1 MILTSPSLCPPTTS
15 IPGVSQYS
23 LLEETYVLALP
34 KSFDVE
40 YKTLKT
46 LVQSLPFIRYS
57 GRTPSGTEAENYLK
71 WLRLQP
77 HLGLEFDT
85 ADAVLSMVASGLG
98 WTITTPLCL
107 LQAKSHLEKVKCAP
121 LPGPAVHRQLAI
133 MYRTGELGDLPQ
145 EIAAIAK
152 RILREE
158 AFQEIVQFVPWLQ
171 DEGVNSVQWVL
182 KTSVTDKL

>member
-1 MILTSPSLCPPTTS
+1 
-15 IPGVSQYS
+15 
-23 LLEETYVLALP
+23 
-34 KSFDVE
+34 
-40 YKTLKT
+40 
-46 LVQSLPFIRYS
+46 
-57 GRTPSGTEAENYLK
+57 
-71 WLRLQP
+71 
-77 HLGLEFDT
+77 
-85 ADAVLSMVASGLG
+85 
-98 WTITTPLCL
+98 
-107 LQAKSHLEKVKCAP
+107 
-121 LPGPAVHRQLAI
+121 